1 MESSPNSLYH
11 EIVLRHQRNPRNFG
25 SLPDCTHASQGIN
38 ALCGDR
44 LRVEVDY
51 RDEQIKAVR
60 FTGESC
66 AIAIASASIMSDM
79 VIGRDSRS
87 LDRFTLQFTHFVE
100 GDFSLEKSLGELSA
114 FAELRRHPTRRKC
127 ALLPWATLRA
137 ALSGA
142 VMAST
147 ESAALPR

>member
-1 MESSPNSLYH
+1 MESSSIYH
-11 EIVLRHQRNPRNFG
+11 EIVLRHKRDPHNFG
-25 SLPDCTHASQGIN
+25 TLQPHTHAAQGIN

-44 LRVEVDY
+44 IFVELDY
-51 RDEQIKAVR
+51 RDSKITALR
-60 FTGESC
+60 FNGESC

-79 VIGRDSRS
+79 VLGHDGRAIDK
-87 LDRFTLQFTHFVE
+87 LTLQFTHFVE
-100 GDFSLEKSLGELSA
+100 GDLSLEASLGELSA
-114 FAELRRHPTRRKC
+114 FAGLRHHPTRRKC